1 MKKTILMTMLVC
13 TFLNACAYKPI
24 VDHRGNKGKDVAYY
38 GCLMRKKIKSRVLLE
53 NA

>member
-24 VDHRGNKGKDVAYY
+24 VK
-38 GCLMRKKIKSRVLLE
+38 MLLIDTMMI
-53 NA
+53 